1 MSATNPSA
9 YASGPAPT
17 LSMRL
22 SCPPSCQ
29 RTLSAEPYGP
39 TVPAHTLSGWTAFAS
54 GYRPQVPL
62 RTTVPTT
69 GLRILLASPGPVNS
83 PAVFF
88 PQVVFR
94 PFRTGCG
101 EDGIRTRYPLLAKQV
116 LYRLSYFPSF
126 SSPHVRVPGFEPG
139 TSALSELRSSQLSY
153 TRGRRSLE
161 TQEPN
166 HSGLALSANRI
177 PGES

>member
-1 MSATNPSA
+1 MDRIRI
-9 YASGPAPT
+9 
-17 LSMRL
+17 RL
-22 SCPPSCQ
+22 S
-29 RTLSAEPYGP
+29 A
-39 TVPAHTLSGWTAFAS
+39 
-54 GYRPQVPL
+54 
-62 RTTVPTT
+62 
-69 GLRILLASPGPVNS
+69 ASPFQDNGSDIRAENLTSVTRPRQR
-83 PAVFF
+83 ARGFFF
-88 PQVVFR
+88 PQVIFR